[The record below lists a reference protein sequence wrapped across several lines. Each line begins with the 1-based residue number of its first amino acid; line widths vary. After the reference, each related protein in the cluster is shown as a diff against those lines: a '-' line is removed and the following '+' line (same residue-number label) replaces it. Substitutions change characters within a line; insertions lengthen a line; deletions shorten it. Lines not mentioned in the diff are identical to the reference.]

1 MNRLIWANVTN
12 PIGRS
17 NFRSYELV
25 TVREYDDKNGGTYID
40 TIMNKTDYLANNQ
53 IAIDDVFYQIIGHYH
68 LEDVRPSLVIGTYY
82 NPETAKRIL
91 QDITGAEVEV
101 YSF

>member
-1 MNRLIWANVTN
+1 MTKLIWANVNNVTSK
-12 PIGRS
+12 S

-40 TIMNKTDYLANNQ
+40 TILNATDYLANNEL
-53 IAIDDVFYQIIGHYH
+53 AIDDVFYQIIGRYH
-68 LEDVRPSLVIGTYY
+68 LDNIRPSLVIGTYY
-82 NPETAKRIL
+82 NPTTAIRVL
-91 QDITGAEVEV
+91 QDITGAEVEI